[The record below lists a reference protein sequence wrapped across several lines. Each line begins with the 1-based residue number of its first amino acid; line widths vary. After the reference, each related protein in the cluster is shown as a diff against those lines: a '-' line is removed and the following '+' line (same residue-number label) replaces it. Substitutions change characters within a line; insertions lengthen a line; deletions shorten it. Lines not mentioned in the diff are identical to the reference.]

1 MPARRRPVRP
11 RRSDRSPGAGEA
23 VLVAAA
29 LAGQLVGLWLMTVL
43 IPALRRFIGGRV
55 VAVAATAALL
65 VLAAGGVV
73 AAVPLLLGLGLR
85 SGVLPVD
92 ADPELVN
99 SLVRFGVVWAALH
112 ALSALDPQ
120 ATDKIER
127 TDRLLQRLP

>member
-1 MPARRRPVRP
+1 
-11 RRSDRSPGAGEA
+11 
-23 VLVAAA
+23 
-29 LAGQLVGLWLMTVL
+29 MTVL

-92 ADPELVN
+92 ADPELVD